1 MCLFFEVLTFQSL
14 LWDARGLLLGVCQ
27 SCCLPS
33 NAATRVVRR
42 ERRCFVRR
50 GSLWGDAS
58 EQAFGH
64 HWDLATNG
72 GCGGVNDVIASS
84 VIMWAGKRSYE
95 RAFWVLGLWLC
106 LHVSEN
112 AFFFFITVFCCDKC
126 GEQGS
131 SVKMFWKLLF
141 LCVCVWYERRIILY
155 CRRTGESLQRPHFWY
170 RACEM

>member
-1 MCLFFEVLTFQSL
+1 MVCLFSEVLTFQSL

-84 VIMWAGKRSYE
+84 VIMWAGKRHTDVHFE
-95 RAFWVLGLWLC
+95 CLGCDCVYMCRRTL
-106 LHVSEN
+106 
-112 AFFFFITVFCCDKC
+112 FFF
-126 GEQGS
+126 S
-131 SVKMFWKLLF
+131 LLF
-141 LCVCVWYERRIILY
+141 FAVINVENKEAVWKCFENCFFCVCVSG
-155 CRRTGESLQRPHFWY
+155 TNG
-170 RACEM
+170 A

>member
-112 AFFFFITVFCCDKC
+112 AFFFF
-126 GEQGS
+126 S
-131 SVKMFWKLLF
+131 LLF
-141 LCVCVWYERRIILY
+141 FAVINVENKEAVWKCFENCFFCVCVSG
-155 CRRTGESLQRPHFWY
+155 TNG
-170 RACEM
+170 A